1 MVLWI
6 RWRWWYLSPGNEG
19 RFQCFSWLSRYMKV
33 NSVSPLL
40 IKGSLEHFFGHKPCA
55 TPIEYTNLRTAIS
68 PQKETLC
75 TSFEHPP
82 STRIS
87 KPQKP
92 YTALRPHSRGSFS
105 LRPGPCASLGRPGRQ
120 LEALFGFR
128 LYFRVY
134 RCKTSRLKRRTVNMY
149 TYIG

>member
-1 MVLWI
+1 
-6 RWRWWYLSPGNEG
+6 
-19 RFQCFSWLSRYMKV
+19 MKV
-33 NSVSPLL
+33 NSGSPLL
-40 IKGSLEHFFGHKPCA
+40 IKGSLEHFCGHKPCA
-55 TPIEYTNLRTAIS
+55 TPIEHTNRRTAIS
-68 PQKETLC
+68 LQKETLC

-82 STRIS
+82 STKKNS

-128 LYFRVY
+128 LCFRVY
-134 RCKTSRLKRRTVNMY
+134 RCKNQQTEKTNYEYVYVHRFIFTHTNLFMLNLFEGLGGYVF
-149 TYIG
+149 G